1 MTSAQVRASES
12 GAPSDVSESNGE
24 ILVRYEGIRLG
35 SLEAQIIYFFANDR
49 LVRAKYLFPA
59 EHSDLNDFIRDFRAL
74 AQVLSEQHGKPAL
87 DRAIWEDDATQL
99 EPKSY
104 LDQDRASPANILP
117 SDPNVGLAV
126 SLGQLRLITQWE
138 EARTRVVHL
147 LAGRDHQITHQIEY
161 RSAETLPKNT
171 KH

>member
-1 MTSAQVRASES
+1 MTSAQVRATES
-12 GAPSDVSESNGE
+12 GAPSDVTEDNGE
-24 ILVRYEGIRLG
+24 VLVRYEGMRVG

-59 EHSDLNDFIRDFRAL
+59 EHSDRNDFIRDFRAVQPL
-74 AQVLSEQHGKPAL
+74 LIEQHGRPAL
-87 DRAIWEDDATQL
+87 DRAIWEDDSTQL

-104 LDQDRASPANILP
+104 LDQDRASSANILP

-126 SLGQLRLITQWE
+126 SLGHLRLITQWE
-138 EARTRVVHL
+138 GTRTRVVHL
-147 LAGRDHQITHQIEY
+147 LAGRDHEITHQIQY
-161 RSAETLPKNT
+161 RSAEALPKDT